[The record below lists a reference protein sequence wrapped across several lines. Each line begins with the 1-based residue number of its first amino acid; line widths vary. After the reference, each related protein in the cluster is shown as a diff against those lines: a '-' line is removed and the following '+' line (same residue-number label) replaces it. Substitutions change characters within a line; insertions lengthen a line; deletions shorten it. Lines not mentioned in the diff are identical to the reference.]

1 MTAERKPS
9 IVLFG
14 LTLLMKGLLPK
25 FFPTKK
31 AIESTNALIRTTY
44 KINNLSLLKFKD
56 KEDNESVDMI
66 WNTEAKN
73 PK

>member
-14 LTLLMKGLLPK
+14 LTLFMKGFLPK
-25 FFPTKK
+25 FFPMKK
-31 AIESTNALIRTTY
+31 AIESINTLIRTTY
-44 KINNLSLLKFKD
+44 KINNLSLLKFND
-56 KEDNESVDMI
+56 KEDNGSVDMI